1 VIDLHCHIL
10 PGVDDGPERLED
22 SLALAVEAAEEGIR
36 TIVATPHL
44 DGRHLRS
51 AAEVGDRVHSLNGSL
66 REERIPVE
74 VLPGA
79 EVALSWL
86 GELEDG
92 ELAHATL
99 ADGPALLVESPYTGD
114 VPLLEEQLF
123 ELQVKGYQPLLAH
136 PERCPA
142 FQASPA
148 RLAALVEHG
157 VRCSITAASLAGRLG
172 KAARQLSIDLV
183 AHRLVHDVSTDAH
196 DTRHRPPRLVEG
208 FELADA
214 ELPGLA
220 ASRDWFT
227 NVAPAAILSGD
238 PLAPP
243 PELTR
248 RSRWRR
254 LFRPRR
260 R

>member
-22 SLALAVEAAEEGIR
+22 ALELARQAADEGIR

-44 DGRHLRS
+44 DGRYLRG
-51 AAEVGDRVHSLNGSL
+51 AGEIGELVHSLEASL
-66 REERIPVE
+66 LAARIPVE

-79 EVALSWL
+79 EVSLAWL
-86 GELEDG
+86 GELDEG
-92 ELAHATL
+92 ELRKAAL

-114 VPLLEEQLF
+114 MPLLEDQLF
-123 ELQVKGYQPLLAH
+123 ELQVKGFQPILAH
-136 PERCPA
+136 PERCPG
-142 FQASPA
+142 FQAQPE

-172 KAARQLSIDLV
+172 KVARGMSIELLARQ
-183 AHRLVHDVSTDAH
+183 LVHDVSTDAH
-196 DTRHRPPRLVEG
+196 DTRHRAPRLCDA

-220 ASRDWFT
+220 ESRDWFT
-227 NVAPAAILSGD
+227 REAPAAILTGR
-238 PLAPP
+238 PLPP
-243 PELTR
+243 PPALAR
-248 RSRWRR
+248 PSRWRR
-254 LFRPRR
+254 LARLRR
-260 R
+260 